1 MESTLCSAW
10 PDKVFNKLLVIISS
24 SHILEY
30 LYPKSQSL
38 QPFPSPVGAFKS
50 LDRDGT
56 GQIQV
61 NIQEVRTPVL
71 GCGLLAGDPSSQLRI
86 GLPSSYYPSNP
97 WVRAEKGRLL
107 FPGSLL
113 LNLCAFLSP
122 VAAADYVL
130 LNGNTRPLPSSPCCR
145 SHLGL
150 FGHSQ
155 GRSRLQSCLRD
166 SSAFPFFQSLT
177 PSFSVNSQGPTC
189 PNMSCPKLPL
199 ALRNSNTP
207 LPHGSPHSL
216 AHPSHTHSITLLMH
230 LCQAQHLPCF
240 HAPRAIL

>member
-1 MESTLCSAW
+1 MLAHTHVNTHHC
-10 PDKVFNKLLVIISS
+10 VQYIN
-24 SHILEY
+24 HN
-30 LYPKSQSL
+30 L

-155 GRSRLQSCLRD
+155 ADPVCSHVFVTHQPFRS
-166 SSAFPFFQSLT
+166 SS
-177 PSFSVNSQGPTC
+177 
-189 PNMSCPKLPL
+189 
-199 ALRNSNTP
+199 
-207 LPHGSPHSL
+207 H
-216 AHPSHTHSITLLMH
+216 
-230 LCQAQHLPCF
+230 
-240 HAPRAIL
+240 